1 MTDTPFTPQQL
12 NQALFNALKSGDYAV
27 MQEALESGAT
37 IAAARDRETNRNL
50 LFAIIDRM
58 ADISHDHSE
67 FPRLTAMF
75 VNYMTQGLDPNARDN
90 AGVSVLNHALQR
102 ENYLVPSMLVAA
114 GVNVNENFPQ
124 KNGDTPLHIAVEL
137 AIAGKGGRLLDT
149 MLNANADPTAANDNG
164 VSAFDIVRNAD
175 TEHAPH
181 VMAKISAAPQ
191 LQVIFAA
198 ERQANQEKL
207 RAQAKRFKLGG
218 P

>member
-27 MQEALESGAT
+27 MQEALESGA
-37 IAAARDRETNRNL
+37 AVGAARDRETNRNL

-58 ADISHDHSE
+58 ADIGHDNAE

-75 VNYMTQGLDPNARDN
+75 MNYITQGVDPHARDN

-102 ENYLVPSMLVAA
+102 ENYLVPGLLVAA
-114 GVNVNENFPQ
+114 GVNVNEKFPQ
-124 KNGDTPLHIAVEL
+124 KNGDTPLHVAVEL
-137 AIAGKGGRLLDT
+137 AIAGKGYRLLDLL
-149 MLNANADPTAANDNG
+149 LNANADPTAANDNG
-164 VSAFDIVRNAD
+164 ISAFDIVRRASGQY
-175 TEHAPH
+175 APD
-181 VMAKISAAPQ
+181 VMVKITAAPQ
-191 LQVIFAA
+191 LQGIFAA
-198 ERQANQEKL
+198 ERQANHEKL